1 MSNKYSIDELFRE
14 GLSEGR
20 EQLNL
25 GAWANMDRML
35 NGQNPYTDEE
45 QPTQRKKRRW
55 LPLLLIG
62 VLVTAIIGAG
72 TYLLNQNKNNNNDV
86 AKTENKSQIANS
98 QNNTENNITNKSY
111 NIDLPENN
119 KSNVE
124 KTNDISNKIL
134 SDKGRSNEFSKK
146 ENTTTQN
153 NVNTNEITNTLNDD
167 KKLNTNKAET
177 NTLNKNKNSKKDIAQ
192 KEPNT
197 DISDEGKMKVK
208 EQEKLDVALE
218 NNTPEIKTNKKVKQ
232 TVNRI
237 VTKESVVKDE
247 YNVNNTKVDTLSIT
261 QSEIEKDNNLE
272 LENKG
277 ELKSENTNYHPRYI
291 GAHIHVEGPQKES
304 KNDVA
309 ATNKQQNENASNVK
323 TEDKKHGI
331 TAKNEKGNE
340 SDWKNNISNSIS
352 KVGEKTVDFFSAFKK
367 LDLGISLG
375 LSVALF
381 GTQNNYGGFQGGITN
396 ATRISDNLTLL
407 SELKFFLHNNAGFTI
422 NQIQTNVFNQS
433 IDTVMYAATNQ
444 TLYSYQIDSIVKKYN
459 FKNFMSLQLPV
470 MLQYTFNR
478 FGIYAG
484 ANFAYNFKI
493 QTTEADNKYVK
504 SYYAKVNN
512 SNPYEF
518 PTGTATDYARTD
530 FRARFG
536 IGYAV
541 GLNCYINSKV
551 YVDLRLAK
559 QFWDNSNNNAM
570 REISTGVTKVPFT
583 QLSLGYK
590 FGKKD

>member
-20 EQLNL
+20 EHLNL

-35 NGQNPYTDEE
+35 NGQNPYMEEE
-45 QPTQRKKRRW
+45 QPTERKKRRW

-62 VLVTAIIGAG
+62 VLITAIIGAG
-72 TYLLNQNKNNNNDV
+72 TFLLNNNKDNKHEV
-86 AKTENKSQIANS
+86 AKTEKKSQDTQS
-98 QNNTENNITNKSY
+98 QYSNEVNNTNKSF
-111 NIDLPENN
+111 NIDHPENN
-119 KSNVE
+119 KTEV
-124 KTNDISNKIL
+124 
-134 SDKGRSNEFSKK
+134 
-146 ENTTTQN
+146 ENTYNVNNNKDRYNHNSSEKNKTTKN
-153 NVNTNEITNTLNDD
+153 NENTNETSTLGEDEYLPTNKPETNELIKN
-167 KKLNTNKAET
+167 KKSKKGISKIKSNTENTNEEKTDLKDAEIE
-177 NTLNKNKNSKKDIAQ
+177 L
-192 KEPNT
+192 
-197 DISDEGKMKVK
+197 VK
-208 EQEKLDVALE
+208 
-218 NNTPEIKTNKKVKQ
+218 NTPEVKNISKLKQ
-232 TVNRI
+232 TVNTI
-237 VTKESVVKDE
+237 VTKEHVVKDE
-247 YNVNNTKVDTLSIT
+247 YNVNNTKVDTISIT
-261 QSEIEKDNNLE
+261 QTEREQDNETNIA
-272 LENKG
+272 LENKQ
-277 ELKSENTNYHPRYI
+277 EIKSKNTNYHPRYI
-291 GAHIHVEGPQKES
+291 GAHIHVEGRIKES
-304 KNDVA
+304 SDKVVSA
-309 ATNKQQNENASNVK
+309 NKLNNENDNKMKA
-323 TEDKKHGI
+323 EDSKQNSF
-331 TAKNEKGNE
+331 AKNEKNKEKE
-340 SDWKNNISNSIS
+340 SDWKNNLTNSIA
-352 KVGEKTVDFFSAFKK
+352 KVGEKTGDFFSAFKK

-433 IDTVMYAATNQ
+433 IDSITYAATNQ

-493 QTTEADNKYVK
+493 KTTEADNKYVK
-504 SYYAKVNN
+504 SYFAKVNN
-512 SNPYEF
+512 GTQYEF

-530 FRARFG
+530 FRARYG

-541 GLNCYINSKV
+541 GFNCYINSKV

-559 QFWDNSNNNAM
+559 QLWDNSNNNAM

>member
-1 MSNKYSIDELFRE
+1 MSHKYSIDELFRE

-35 NGQNPYTDEE
+35 NGQNPYTEDE

-72 TYLLNQNKNNNNDV
+72 TYLLNNNKENNYEV
-86 AKTENKSQIANS
+86 AKTENKSQNTHS
-98 QNNTENNITNKSY
+98 QNNTETNNTNKSF
-111 NIDLPENN
+111 NIDLPE
-119 KSNVE
+119 KSNPEVE
-124 KTNDISNKIL
+124 KTDNLNNNKAY
-134 SDKGRSNEFSKK
+134 SKHRNNQIATEK
-146 ENTTTQN
+146 NTTTQN
-153 NVNTNEITNTLNDD
+153 VENTNETSILNDD
-167 KKLNTNKAET
+167 EHVKTSNSET
-177 NTLNKNKNSKKDIAQ
+177 IKLNKNKKLHRESVAKTESKAENSKEEKADI
-192 KEPNT
+192 
-197 DISDEGKMKVK
+197 K
-208 EQEKLDVALE
+208 EQEISLE
-218 NNTPEIKTNKKVKQ
+218 NNKSEIEKKNKIKQ
-232 TVNRI
+232 TVKTI
-237 VTKESVVKDE
+237 VTKEIVAKDE

-261 QSEIEKDNNLE
+261 QTEREKDNETNIA
-272 LENKG
+272 LENKQ
-277 ELKSENTNYHPRYI
+277 EVKNENTNYHPRYI

-304 KNDVA
+304 KRDVA
-309 ATNKQQNENASNVK
+309 VTNKQHNENDSNAK
-323 TEDKKHGI
+323 TEESKQNTI
-331 TAKNEKGNE
+331 AKNEKGNE
-340 SDWKNNISNSIS
+340 SDWKNNITNTFA
-352 KVGEKTVDFFSAFKK
+352 KVGEKTGDFFSAFKK

-433 IDTVMYAATNQ
+433 IDTATYAATHQ

-493 QTTEADNKYVK
+493 QTTEVDNKYVK
-504 SYYAKVNN
+504 SYFAKIDNGT
-512 SNPYEF
+512 PYEF

-536 IGYAV
+536 VGYAV
-541 GLNCYINSKV
+541 GFNCYINSKV

-559 QFWDNSNNNAM
+559 QLWDNSNNNAM
-570 REISTGVTKVPFT
+570 REISSGVTKVPFT

-590 FGKKD
+590 FGKKE